1 MNSAEAQTAQ
11 VIDRPAHGQA
21 RTSGSRLPELERD
34 DRPALLSV
42 RELSVRFGP
51 LSALDAVNLD
61 VHQGEL
67 VAVAGENGA
76 GKTTLVACVAGD
88 IAPSSGRILLDG
100 RALPPRLR
108 AATRRGVA
116 IVRQHTELCGNLD
129 IAANLFLGREGHFFF
144 DRLSLYGR
152 AGAAL
157 EEWKIPLPDLS
168 TKVSAL
174 SGGMRQLLTVAARHA
189 RPAPL
194 TGPGRADVLPRCQ
207 RGGPGGGAHRLLA
220 PAGDD
225 DLAGVP

>member
-1 MNSAEAQTAQ
+1 MRQRRLDVTSAEAQTAQ
-11 VIDRPAHGQA
+11 VSDQPTRGSVRA
-21 RTSGSRLPELERD
+21 SGSDFHERERGD
-34 DRPALLSV
+34 GTALLSV

-88 IAPSSGRILLDG
+88 IAPSSGRVLLDG

-129 IAANLFLGREGHFFF
+129 IAS
-144 DRLSLYGR
+144 RLVDQGGR
-152 AGAAL
+152 AVWGHAAAVDRGA
-157 EEWKIPLPDLS
+157 
-168 TKVSAL
+168 
-174 SGGMRQLLTVAARHA
+174 GHA
-189 RPAPL
+189 RPAPV
-194 TGPGRADVLPRCQ
+194 TCP
-207 RGGPGGGAHRLLA
+207 
-220 PAGDD
+220 
-225 DLAGVP
+225 